1 MWIWIICPGE
11 FYQSLEDVLPHS
23 TLIKVRG
30 YHCDFYGHVNNA
42 RYLELLEEA
51 RWQYLEAGQSLDYWS
66 DRGLGFVVASVKI
79 NFRRPAG
86 PNTELEIL
94 STTTVLEGR
103 KGVIHQDVVNR
114 DSGKVV
120 ADADVIFAVIS
131 LETGRAQRMEG
142 EVLAG
147 LENIRAAENRSGA

>member
-1 MWIWIICPGE
+1 M
-11 FYQSLEDVLPHS
+11 PHS

-51 RWQYLEAGQSLDYWS
+51 RWQYLEAGQGLEYWS
-66 DRGLGFVVASVKI
+66 DRSLGFVVASVTI
-79 NFRRPAG
+79 NYRRTAG

-94 STTTVLEGR
+94 STTTLLEGR

-120 ADADVIFAVIS
+120 ADADVTFAVIN
-131 LETGRAQRMEG
+131 LETGRAQPMAG

-147 LENIRAAENRSGA
+147 LEKIRAAETGTGS